1 MVRYSNIHD
10 IHPALAAAVQY
21 VPPKVRT
28 EDFRVTELTRPALMT
43 YLEMIHDDKIVV
55 DVGER
60 GDLLD
65 GVSVHEALARANIS
79 DALQEENITM
89 EIAGVTVSGRP
100 DWYKD
105 GIISDF
111 KSTKGGSMFWP
122 SWTGVATLGLVVV
135 GLFSHPYVGKTPR
148 CNGYYTFAQRPLSIT
163 TFLVGFVILWVVLII
178 FGTFLRGPNWNFFG
192 PYEYWDHHRP
202 AALLNTEFHDL
213 IWIGLL
219 GRALPENFLVREL
232 PGILLLGAYFVA
244 GPLVLRALFFRKMY
258 VQLGLIRFNVVA
270 FLLLMMLL
278 MPIKMVL
285 RWTLN
290 LHYIVG
296 ITEWFFNV

>member
-1 MVRYSNIHD
+1 MVRYSNIHK

-79 DALQEENITM
+79 DALQEENLTM
-89 EIAGVTVSGRP
+89 EIAGVTVGGRP

-111 KSTKGGSMFWP
+111 KRTKVASMFRPTRTEYVGQLNFYAVLLRSYGFPVLGVEEVPIFKDWNKAIAETQRDYP
-122 SWTGVATLGLVVV
+122 RAFSVRRKVELWTPGKATEAMISRIKAHQEARAGNPTLCTPEERWAQPDNFAVMAPKKKRSLAVFGSDTARGGGIDEAEALVAAALPGLGLSVETRQ
-135 GLFSHPYVGKTPR
+135 GDSYVR
-148 CNGYYTFAQRPLSIT
+148 CRKWCSVAPFCPQFA
-163 TFLVGFVILWVVLII
+163 
-178 FGTFLRGPNWNFFG
+178 N
-192 PYEYWDHHRP
+192 
-202 AALLNTEFHDL
+202 AAK
-213 IWIGLL
+213 
-219 GRALPENFLVREL
+219 R
-232 PGILLLGAYFVA
+232 
-244 GPLVLRALFFRKMY
+244 
-258 VQLGLIRFNVVA
+258 
-270 FLLLMMLL
+270 
-278 MPIKMVL
+278 
-285 RWTLN
+285 
-290 LHYIVG
+290 
-296 ITEWFFNV
+296 